1 MSPSHKSVLPKWLR
15 VMWLCA
21 APFALLF
28 ATRIAWEK
36 TFLPWAR
43 GPQMVGFSLMHIHPV
58 FFLIGALC
66 SYWLLLWLAIAIVFM
81 AKGRIMPP
89 MKDMLMVALCLF
101 VLVALIVPDQAF
113 A

>member
-1 MSPSHKSVLPKWLR
+1 
-15 VMWLCA
+15 
-21 APFALLF
+21 
-28 ATRIAWEK
+28 
-36 TFLPWAR
+36 
-43 GPQMVGFSLMHIHPV
+43 
-58 FFLIGALC
+58 
-66 SYWLLLWLAIAIVFM
+66 LLLWLAIAIVFM

>member
-1 MSPSHKSVLPKWLR
+1 
-15 VMWLCA
+15 
-21 APFALLF
+21 
-28 ATRIAWEK
+28 
-36 TFLPWAR
+36 
-43 GPQMVGFSLMHIHPV
+43 MVGFSLMHIHPV

-81 AKGRIMPP
+81 AKGRIMHP